1 MIIGV
6 VGLGLIGGS
15 MAKSLKKRTSHSVLG
30 TDIQKSIVE
39 KALKV
44 QAIDAELSFEK
55 LADCDILFLALYPQQ
70 TVDYLSQNI
79 ERIKKGTIVLDLC
92 GVKEKICQ
100 QIEPFVQ
107 DRDFCFI
114 GAHPMAGREISGFD
128 ASLDSL
134 FINASM
140 VLTPL
145 TGTPQKVIQTVQTLC
160 YQIGFSSTP
169 VATPREH
176 DRLIA
181 FTSQL
186 AHIVSS
192 SYIKSPTASEHIGF
206 SAGSFKDLTRVAKL
220 DETMWTELFLDNK
233 ESLLFEI
240 KTIIGHLTDYQ
251 NAIEMENAEILKK
264 LLKEGSDRKKW
275 IDQVKSV

>member
-1 MIIGV
+1 MNIGI

-15 MAKSLKKRTSHSVLG
+15 MAKALKKWTAHYVSGS
-30 TDIQKSIVE
+30 DIQRETLE
-39 KALKV
+39 KALLIK
-44 QAIDAELSFEK
+44 AIDAELSLEK

-70 TVDYLSQNI
+70 TIDYLSQNI
-79 ERIKKGTIVLDLC
+79 ERIKKGAIVLDLC
-92 GVKEKICQ
+92 GIKGKICQ

-107 DRDFCFI
+107 NRDFYFI

-134 FINASM
+134 FIDASM

-145 TGTPQKVIQTVQTLC
+145 AGTPQKIIQTIQTLC

-169 VATPREH
+169 VTTPQEH

-181 FTSQL
+181 YTSQL

-192 SYIKSPTASEHIGF
+192 SYIKSPTASEHFGF

-220 DETMWTELFLDNK
+220 DETLWTELFLDNK
-233 ESLLFEI
+233 DSLLFEI
-240 KTIIGHLTDYQ
+240 KTIIGHLTEYQ
-251 NAIEMENAEILKK
+251 NAIEMENAETLKQ
-264 LLKEGSDRKKW
+264 LLKEGSARKKW
-275 IDQVKSV
+275 IDQVKSF